1 MKRADI
7 KRRPLADTVLASLEP
22 EDKEYREAYGLD
34 RMYFVVSPNGRK
46 RWEMRHKKPD
56 GKWSWLGLGG
66 YPEHSAKKAREQVHK
81 LTGLIQQGVDPI
93 QHKHASKKAAVTLE
107 ANTFRA
113 SAEAWYAKKVADHRS
128 DSTLEGMRFALDKDI
143 LPFIGDIAITDVTRR
158 HCAHVQETIEK
169 RGALNIAK
177 KTRGFLKQIFS
188 EAIARGLC
196 ENNPATEL
204 LVIAAKVPAKKPH
217 PHLMEKELPAFLI
230 ALQGTTSRLLSRT
243 AAWMTIWTASRPGM
257 VRQAEWAEV
266 DLDKAVWSI
275 PANKMKMARDHQT
288 PLPTQAVEALHEL
301 RRVTGHGQFLF
312 PGIGQTPVLSEN
324 SINLVFKNIGYRGKL
339 VGHGTRHT
347 ASTLLREHNW
357 HKDHVEAQLAHVEDG
372 IAGIYNK
379 ARYMPQRA
387 IMMQWY
393 ADYLQALADGLT
405 PELRAH
411 FSDRVNKA

>member
-22 EDKEYREAYGLD
+22 EDKEYREAYGID

-81 LTGLIQQGVDPI
+81 LTGLIQKGVDPI
-93 QHKHASKKAAVTLE
+93 QHKHASKKAAQVLE
-107 ANTFRA
+107 ANTFRTA
-113 SAEAWYAKKVADHRS
+113 AETWYAKKVADHRS
-128 DSTLEGMRFALDKDI
+128 ASTLEGMRFALDKDI
-143 LPFIGDIAITDVTRR
+143 LPALGDIAVTDVTRR
-158 HCAHVQETIEK
+158 DCAHVQEAIEM

-177 KTRGFLKQIFS
+177 KTRGWIKQIFS

-196 ENNPATEL
+196 ENNPASEL
-204 LVIAAKVPAKKPH
+204 LVIAAKAPAKKPH
-217 PHLMEKELPAFLI
+217 PHLLEHELPAFLN
-230 ALQGTTSRLLSRT
+230 ALKETTSRLLSRT

-257 VRQAEWAEV
+257 VRYAEWHEV
-266 DLDKAVWSI
+266 DLDKAIWNI
-275 PANKMKMARDHQT
+275 PADKMKMSRDHQT
-288 PLPTQAVEALHEL
+288 PLSNQVIEALREL
-301 RRVTGHGQFLF
+301 HRVTGHTPYLF

-357 HKDHVEAQLAHVEDG
+357 PKDHVEAQLAHVEDG

-379 ARYMPQRA
+379 ARYIPQRA
-387 IMMQWY
+387 VMMQWY
-393 ADYLQALADGLT
+393 ADYLDALAHGLT
-405 PELRAH
+405 PELRAA
-411 FSDRVNKA
+411 FKARVNN